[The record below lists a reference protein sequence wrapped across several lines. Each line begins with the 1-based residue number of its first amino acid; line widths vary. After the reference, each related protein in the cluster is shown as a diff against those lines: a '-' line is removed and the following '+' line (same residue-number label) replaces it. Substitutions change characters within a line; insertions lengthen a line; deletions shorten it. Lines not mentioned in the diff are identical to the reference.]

1 MTTTDPYELIQEL
14 SVYDLVELRNKL
26 VDTYGHEIR
35 EAAWALFDDQSL
47 PELTYSLGWAYDTM
61 VLRVFARG
69 HAGCLEVPARDVDK
83 RDLFA
88 EEIDSKRRYPMPSV
102 TC

>member
-1 MTTTDPYELIQEL
+1 MMTTDPYELIQEL

-47 PELTYSLGWAYDTM
+47 PELTYLLGWAYDTM

-102 TC
+102 TY